1 MNAIVAVDKNW
12 GIGKDNNLLFH
23 ISEDMKFF
31 KERTTNNVVIMGRKT
46 LESFPNRKPLKN
58 RTNII
63 LTTDVTYQVNNAIVV
78 HSIQELMQELLKYTS
93 DNIFV
98 IGGGSIYTQLLQY
111 CDTVYVTK
119 VNSSKEADTFF
130 PNLDTMDNWVLSYT
144 SEEKSTETLK
154 FNFCTYK
161 KR

>member
-31 KERTTNNVVIMGRKT
+31 KEKTINNVVVMGRKT
-46 LESFPNRKPLKN
+46 LESFPNSKPLKN
-58 RTNII
+58 RTNIV
-63 LTTDVTYQVNNAIVV
+63 LTTDNTYQVENAIIV
-78 HSIQELMQELLKYTS
+78 HSLQELMKELLKYKS
-93 DNIFV
+93 DNVFI

-130 PNLDTMDNWVLSYT
+130 PNLDKIDNWVLSYI
-144 SEEKSTETLK
+144 SEEKATETLK

-161 KR
+161 KI